1 MTELK
6 RLLET
11 SSDEAELA
19 ILRSLDGEEPSGA
32 VLARTATALGLGA
45 GALTAAGGASAAS
58 GLAAKSSLWGPVL
71 KALAIGV
78 GSGVI
83 VSAAVPAV
91 ISEPAREP
99 VAPAMVENAPVAVPQ
114 AAARAPKPVVRES
127 SRPEEPSPPRAGFSA
142 PSVGAR
148 AIEPIRAPEQA
159 TQAEVPSSR
168 AAFAPASALVT
179 APVAAVAQPPAMPQ
193 SMPAPSEAKPIA
205 KSAPAAVS
213 IAEEV
218 KAVDR
223 ARRALSSGNAREAL
237 RELERYQVAWPRGV
251 FTSEV
256 LVLRVEAKLKL
267 GDRGGAVREANALI
281 ESQPNSRYAA
291 RLRALIGNSK

>member
-1 MTELK
+1 MTDLK

-19 ILRSLDGEEPSGA
+19 ILRSLDGEEPSA
-32 VLARTATALGLGA
+32 AALARTATALGIGA
-45 GALTAAGGASAAS
+45 GALTAAGSASAAT
-58 GLAAKSSLWGPVL
+58 AAKGSLWGSVL
-71 KALAIGV
+71 KALAVGV

-83 VSAAVPAV
+83 VCAAVPAV
-91 ISEPAREP
+91 FSEPAREVP
-99 VAPAMVENAPVAVPQ
+99 VVQNAPVAVPQ
-114 AAARAPKPVVRES
+114 AVPRAPKPVVRES
-127 SRPEEPSPPRAGFSA
+127 SLQEKPSPPKAVF
-142 PSVGAR
+142 PAR
-148 AIEPIRAPEQA
+148 ATEPIRAPEQA

-168 AAFAPASALVT
+168 AAFAPV
-179 APVAAVAQPPAMPQ
+179 PVAAPPPAMAQP
-193 SMPAPSEAKPIA
+193 MPAPSEAKPIA

-237 RELERYQVAWPRGV
+237 RELERYQAAWPRGV

-256 LVLRVEAKLKL
+256 RVLRVEAKLKL
-267 GDRGGAVREANALI
+267 GERAAAVREASALI
-281 ESQPNSRYAA
+281 DSQPNSRYAA